1 MRNTIVDVLDIG
13 PECTERFIDLTTLS
27 QMPNLEIEL
36 AGCSNL
42 LGDYCVARTNPLE
55 HTLFY
60 TLAGQGTLKTVNNQ
74 YSLTENSLA
83 ILPARQS
90 FEVNGAFI

>member
-1 MRNTIVDVLDIG
+1 MHNTIVDVLDIG

-42 LGDYCVARTNPLE
+42 LSDYCVARTNPLE
-55 HTLFY
+55 HTLFI
-60 TLAGQGTLKTVNNQ
+60 LWLVRAHLKQLKTN
-74 YSLTENSLA
+74 TH
-83 ILPARQS
+83 
-90 FEVNGAFI
+90 

>member
-1 MRNTIVDVLDIG
+1 MYS
-13 PECTERFIDLTTLS
+13 ERFIDLNTLS
-27 QMPNLEIEL
+27 QIPSIEIEL

-60 TLAGQGTLKTVNNQ
+60 TSGGQGTLKTINNQ
-74 YSLTENSLA
+74 YPLAGNSLA

-90 FEVNGAFI
+90 FQVEIASEKWDVI